1 MFLKSD
7 CAMTFGEYWPTYKA
21 KKRGFVKETSLAAYS
36 LNWEAHLKTVFQDID
51 MDDVKNSTLQK
62 YVDSKVAEGLS
73 IHTIQDHIV
82 VLKNMLKIW
91 SLDQDKPLL
100 SFTII
105 WPTKSSRKKK
115 EREKYTNKELEAL
128 VEYCKESSLH
138 FDKIVA
144 LAALTGLRI
153 GELSGLQF
161 GDFDFDNGTISV
173 RRTVGRIYE
182 DRGNTRLFVNP
193 PKCGA
198 SERCVPIPS
207 WLGKYFK
214 TYQKL
219 YKISEE
225 QYISAA
231 CSTEETPFLEPRT
244 LRTKF
249 KTLCGKVGIPYKS
262 FHSLRHTYASRLLQA
277 KVDIRTAAELLGH
290 SDVQTTLNTYAH
302 SDDEAKKAAA
312 KKIFL

>member
-1 MFLKSD
+1 
-7 CAMTFGEYWPTYKA
+7 MTFGEYWPTYKA
-21 KKRGFVKETSLAAYS
+21 KKRGFVKDTSLATYS
-36 LNWEAHLKTVFQDID
+36 LNWETHLGPVFQDVN

-62 YVDSKVAEGLS
+62 YVDSKVSEGIG

-82 VLKNMLKIW
+82 VIKNMLKLW
-91 SLDQDKPLL
+91 CLDQDKPML

-105 WPTKSSRKKK
+105 WPTKSSRQRK
-115 EREKYTNKELEAL
+115 ERDKYTNKELETL
-128 VEYCKESSLH
+128 VEFCKESNSH

-144 LAALTGLRI
+144 LGALTGVRI
-153 GELSGLQF
+153 GELSGLRF
-161 GDFDFDNGTISV
+161 GDFDFENGTISV
-173 RRTVGRIYE
+173 QRTVGRIYE
-182 DRGNTRLFVNP
+182 GKGNTRLYENP

-198 SERCVPIPS
+198 SKRSVPIPS
-207 WLGKYFK
+207 WLCKYFK

-219 YKISEE
+219 YKISEDS
-225 QYISAA
+225 YITAA
-231 CSTEETPFLEPRT
+231 CSTDETPFLEPRT

-249 KTLCGKVGIPYKS
+249 KTLCNKVGIPYKT

-277 KVDIRTAAELLGH
+277 KVDIRTTAELLGH

-302 SDDEAKKAAA
+302 SDDNAKRSAA

>member
-1 MFLKSD
+1 
-7 CAMTFGEYWPTYKA
+7 MTFGEYWPTYKA
-21 KKRGFVKETSLAAYS
+21 KKRGFVKDTSLSVYT
-36 LNWEAHLKTVFQDID
+36 LNWEAHLEPVFGDID

-62 YVDSKVAEGLS
+62 YVDSKVAEGLG
-73 IHTIQDHIV
+73 IHTIQDHVV
-82 VLKNMLKIW
+82 VLKNMLKLW

-105 WPTKSSRKKK
+105 WPTKSSRQQK
-115 EREKYTNKELEAL
+115 EREKYTNKELERL
-128 VEYCKESSLH
+128 IEYCKESRSH

-153 GELSGLQF
+153 GELSGLRF
-161 GDFDFDNGTISV
+161 GDFDFENGTVSV
-173 RRTVGRIYE
+173 HRTVGRIYE
-182 DRGNTRLFVNP
+182 GKGKTRLFENP
-193 PKCGA
+193 PKCGS

-219 YKISEE
+219 YKVSDE

-231 CSTEETPFLEPRT
+231 CSTDKTPFLEPRS
-244 LRTKF
+244 LRSKF
-249 KTLCGKVGIPYKS
+249 KTLCNKVDIPYKS

-277 KVDIRTAAELLGH
+277 KVDIRTTAELLGH

-302 SDDEAKKAAA
+302 SDDDAKRAAA